1 MFRFPTVEK
10 NYETLNNE
18 NETGSYTPPANED
31 GVTKKQ
37 EEVAAAGPAPVNT
50 ISRRGVRPNGRR
62 DDAGEPGT
70 ALCPT
75 CDGHGKVP
83 KEKERN
89 LLALIPADDDRLK
102 PSRTKTYVLAAVV
115 VSLII
120 AGLSIFFIY
129 PRSFEFFT
137 PFPKPELEPTKLYIN
152 TTEKVVEFTIRNR
165 WILEN
170 NNWYYITLNS
180 LNVRAYLNKL
190 VTETVN
196 QTAVV
201 VPAKGSAVIVQSIGV
216 TFKDDLEYLVKF
228 CNDDRAWVHTIY
240 MRFQAT
246 AQVSVMGYA
255 FTKIVES
262 YQRVSCGR
270 PEISTTPA
278 PRSPTKAKS

>member
-1 MFRFPTVEK
+1 MLCLPKGDNYDTLIGENGVTEK
-10 NYETLNNE
+10 VD
-18 NETGSYTPPANED
+18 PANAEKS
-31 GVTKKQ
+31 GPGK
-37 EEVAAAGPAPVNT
+37 EANGAGGGGP
-50 ISRRGVRPNGRR
+50 RRGARFTGRGR
-62 DDAGEPGT
+62 DGGEHGT
-70 ALCPT
+70 ATCPT

-89 LLALIPADDDRLK
+89 LLALIPADDERLK
-102 PSRTKTYVLAAVV
+102 PSRTKTYVLGAVV
-115 VSLII
+115 ASLIV

-129 PRSFEFFT
+129 PRSFDFFI
-137 PFPKPELEPTKLYIN
+137 PFPKPNLEPIKLYIN
-152 TTEKVVEFTIRNR
+152 TTEPGIVQFTIRNH
-165 WILEN
+165 WILQN

-196 QTAVV
+196 QTAVM
-201 VPAKGSAVIVQSIGV
+201 VPAKSSVVVYQNIPV

-228 CNDDRAWVHTIY
+228 CNDPRAWVHTIY

-246 AQVSVMGYA
+246 AQVSAMGYS

-270 PEISTTPA
+270 PEISTTKA
-278 PRSPTKAKS
+278 PPKLAAPPTANG

>member
-1 MFRFPTVEK
+1 MFRFPGPDK
-10 NYETLNNE
+10 NYETLTEDNE
-18 NETGSYTPPANED
+18 LASPN
-31 GVTKKQ
+31 
-37 EEVAAAGPAPVNT
+37 APVNDGGAGLPPSKKADSASVVNPT
-50 ISRRGVRPNGRR
+50 TRRVNRLASRPQPV
-62 DDAGEPGT
+62 PGT
-70 ALCPT
+70 SLCPT

-102 PSRTKTYVLAAVV
+102 PSRTMAYVLGAVV
-115 VSLII
+115 LSLIV

-129 PRSFEFFT
+129 PRSFEFNI
-137 PFPKPELEPTKLYIN
+137 PFPKPELEPTNLYIN
-152 TTEKVVEFTIRNR
+152 TTERVVKFTIRNR
-165 WILEN
+165 WVLEN
-170 NNWYYITLNS
+170 NNWYYITLNN

-196 QTAVV
+196 QTAVQ
-201 VPAKGSAVIVQSIGV
+201 VPAKGAVYIGQDVGV

-228 CNDDRAWVHTIY
+228 CNDPRSWVHTIY

-270 PEISTTPA
+270 PEATTTVPL
-278 PRSPTKAKS
+278 PSLKP

>member
-1 MFRFPTVEK
+1 MLCPPRDP
-10 NYETLNNE
+10 NYETLNGE
-18 NETGSYTPPANED
+18 EGSSSSPS
-31 GVTKKQ
+31 
-37 EEVAAAGPAPVNT
+37 PVDDT
-50 ISRRGVRPNGRR
+50 ISNKAVKGASGVPRRGPRSAARSRDR
-62 DDAGEPGT
+62 DDGGEPGT

-102 PSRTKTYVLAAVV
+102 PSRTKTYVLAAIV
-115 VSLII
+115 VSLFI

-129 PRSFEFFT
+129 PRSFDFFV
-137 PFPKPELEPTKLYIN
+137 PFPKPELEPTQIYIN
-152 TTEKVVEFTIRNR
+152 TTERVVQFTIRNR

-190 VTETVN
+190 VSETVN
-196 QTAVV
+196 QTAVMV
-201 VPAKGSAVIVQSIGV
+201 AAKGSAVVYQSIGV

-228 CNDDRAWVHTIY
+228 CNDPRAWVHTIY

-246 AQVSVMGYA
+246 AQVSVMGYS

-270 PEISTTPA
+270 PEVTTTKSPRAVATPA
-278 PRSPTKAKS
+278 GKG